1 MVGDWQRH
9 THSHQKTLETDTR
22 RNHRLPALAAFHRE
36 DRLNMTDFGTLDT
49 LLNNFTSAISGI
61 WGPQLFF
68 YLQPVLLSIIVLQF
82 GLVAVEATIER
93 DVPLLI
99 SHTMIG
105 LLRIGVVWSIFTYGF
120 TWANSIADTGRVL
133 GANISGF
140 GLTPSGVF
148 DNGIAVMQTIFH
160 TKAAGS
166 WFTQLFE
173 DIEFFAVGVAVMLA
187 WAVASIIYLGV
198 LIEAALLVYVA
209 PLVIAFTP
217 LSWTFELLLTWG
229 RSLLGISFK
238 AALILMT
245 LAIGMVLANNWI
257 ATFNAAST
265 TFTTNIWNMLI
276 AVVEAILFAVCTSR
290 IPNAIS
296 GLAGGAAAMGFGEAV
311 LGMAGSRPRAA
322 YSAGGSSGSGNSG
335 SGNSGG
341 ANGGNSGGGGGGSG
355 NGAASGGGRN
365 NRGPQGPTAQEL
377 AAKVQTALLKG

>member
-1 MVGDWQRH
+1 M
-9 THSHQKTLETDTR
+9 
-22 RNHRLPALAAFHRE
+22 N
-36 DRLNMTDFGTLDT
+36 DFGTLDT
-49 LLNNFTSAISGI
+49 VLNNFTSAISGI

-68 YLQPVLLSIIVLQF
+68 YLQPVLLAIIVLQF
-82 GLVAVEATIER
+82 GLVAAEATVER

-166 WFTQLFE
+166 WFNQLFE
-173 DIEFFAVGVAVMLA
+173 DIEFFVVGVAVMLA

-209 PLVIAFTP
+209 PLVVAFTP

-229 RSLLGISFK
+229 RSLLAISFK

-257 ATFNAAST
+257 AAFNASSA
-265 TFTTNIWNMLI
+265 TFTTNIWNLLI
-276 AVVEAILFAVCTSR
+276 AVVEAILFAVCAWK
-290 IPNAIS
+290 IPNSIS

-311 LGMAGSRPRAA
+311 LSMADGSRAG
-322 YSAGGSSGSGNSG
+322 YSAGGSSGSGNSS

-341 ANGGNSGGGGGGSG
+341 GNGGSSGGGGGGG
-355 NGAASGGGRN
+355 GKGAASGGGPN
-365 NRGPQGPTAQEL
+365 NRGPQGPTAQEM

>member
-1 MVGDWQRH
+1 
-9 THSHQKTLETDTR
+9 
-22 RNHRLPALAAFHRE
+22 
-36 DRLNMTDFGTLDT
+36 
-49 LLNNFTSAISGI
+49 
-61 WGPQLFF
+61 
-68 YLQPVLLSIIVLQF
+68 
-82 GLVAVEATIER
+82 
-93 DVPLLI
+93 
-99 SHTMIG
+99 MIG

-166 WFTQLFE
+166 WFSQLFE
-173 DIEFFAVGVAVMLA
+173 DIEFFVVGVAVMLA

-245 LAIGMVLANNWI
+245 LAIGLVLANNWI
-257 ATFNAAST
+257 AAFNASSA
-265 TFTTNIWNMLI
+265 TFTTNIWNLLI
-276 AVVEAILFAVCTSR
+276 AVVEAILFAVCTSK

-311 LGMAGSRPRAA
+311 FGMVAYRSRAA
-322 YSAGGSSGSGNSG
+322 RGSSDSDNSG
-335 SGNSGG
+335 SGNNGG
-341 ANGGNSGGGGGGSG
+341 GNSGNSGGGGGGG
-355 NGAASGGGRN
+355 GKGAASGGGPN
-365 NRGPQGPTAQEL
+365 NRGPQGPTAQEM
-377 AAKVQTALLKG
+377 AAKVQTALLRG